1 LADSFGDM
9 KNGVLE
15 DKNLRIILTGDDAIG
30 AHKHT
35 IPHKIAAPKGTK
47 AAISAWTTK
56 HSTLL

>member
-1 LADSFGDM
+1 M

-15 DKNLRIILTGDDAIG
+15 DENLRIILTGDDAIG
-30 AHKHT
+30 AQKHT
-35 IPHKIAAPKGTK
+35 IPHKTAAPKVTK